1 MKTIL
6 SEKFIRVIKNKKKL
20 EEVLKV
26 KITNRGKEISISGK
40 AEDEYVAEKVIDAL
54 NFGFPFS
61 NVLEIKEQN
70 FTFEILNI
78 KDYTKKQDL
87 KSVRARIIGTQG
99 KTLST
104 LTTLTLCHFEIKDNE
119 IGIIGRPE
127 HIENAQN
134 AIISIVK
141 GAKQTNIYSYLE
153 KHQIKP
159 TEDLGLKEGFK

>member
-26 KITNRGKEISISGK
+26 KITNRGKEVSISGN
-40 AEDEYVAEKVIDAL
+40 AEDEYIAEKVIDAL

-61 NVLEIKEQN
+61 NALEIKEQN

-87 KSVRARIIGTQG
+87 KSVRARLIGTQG

-104 LTTLTLCHFEIKDNE
+104 LTSLTLCHFEIKDNE
-119 IGIIGRPE
+119 IGIIGSSE

-141 GAKQTNIYSYLE
+141 GSKQTNVYAYLE
-153 KHQIKP
+153 KHQVKP
-159 TEDLGLKEGFK
+159 AEDLGLKEGFK